1 MLSAEERIGQLV
13 REYEKEL
20 LRLCCICLGDWTL
33 AEDAVQETFIK
44 AYRKLHS
51 FREDSSIK
59 TWLIRIAVN
68 VCRDMRRT
76 AWFRSRKRDT
86 VAQEEQSAVEGV
98 ETGEYSALTEAIV
111 QLPPREKEVIMLYYY
126 EGMSQTEAA
135 RVLHISTATVC
146 RRLERA
152 KTLLKMELEGGTDHE
167 E

>member
-51 FREDSSIK
+51 FREDSSVK

-76 AWFRSRKRDT
+76 AWFRGLKRDM
-86 VAQEEQSAVEGV
+86 VAQEEQSAVEGM
-98 ETGEYSALTEAIV
+98 ETGEYSALTEAIM
-111 QLPPREKEVIMLYYY
+111 QLPPREKEAILLYYY
-126 EGMSQTEAA
+126 EGMSQTEAS
-135 RVLHISTATVC
+135 RVLHVSTATVC

-152 KTLLKMELEGGTDHE
+152 KMLLKVELEGGTDHE